1 MTVCIVYL
9 FEPVHIAGYKDNIT
23 LFVSEHKLAYT
34 LKISP
39 SVIDVCKRIYQVRE
53 RKLIVCVSQKIF
65 YAEVF
70 KRLVYRFHQSLNI
83 VEAAGIYKKIVCNGG
98 IIAYDMLLKM
108 QRAEHNGI
116 ISFDKI
122 VEIGQYLLCRIIYII
137 AVIAPRPYDVCGHI
151 FGKNAVIRFW
161 YDG

>member
-1 MTVCIVYL
+1 M
-9 FEPVHIAGYKDNIT
+9 
-23 LFVSEHKLAYT
+23 
-34 LKISP
+34 
-39 SVIDVCKRIYQVRE
+39 RE
-53 RKLIVCVSQKIF
+53 RKLIVCVSEKIF

-70 KRLVYRFHQSLNI
+70 KRLVYGFHQSLNI
-83 VEAAGIYKKIVCNGG
+83 VEAAGIYKKIVRNGG
-98 IIAYDMLLKM
+98 VIAYDMLLKM

-122 VEIGQYLLCRIIYII
+122 VEIGKYLLCRIIYII